1 MLEKAEREPLKDCMT
16 GTRIGGRDFCL
27 GRGSVQRATLRLQ
40 ASQPKGWAG
49 LGEQHAPLPTLPTA
63 SLDPTQDLPR
73 HQMGRLDPVDPVDPV
88 GPLDTSTLHLLLS
101 LLLLPSFPSL
111 LPHLPCLS
119 PTQNRPS
126 PQFASWAG
134 HNPGPTPP

>member
-1 MLEKAEREPLKDCMT
+1 MLEKLEREPPKDCMT
-16 GTRIGGRDFCL
+16 GTMIGGRDFCL

-63 SLDPTQDLPR
+63 SLDPTQDPPR
-73 HQMGRLDPVDPVDPV
+73 HQMGRLDPVDPV